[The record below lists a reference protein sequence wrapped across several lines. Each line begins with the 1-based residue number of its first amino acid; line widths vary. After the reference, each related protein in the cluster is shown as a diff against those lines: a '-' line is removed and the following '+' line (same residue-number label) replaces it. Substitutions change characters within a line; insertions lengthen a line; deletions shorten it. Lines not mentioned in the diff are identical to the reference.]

1 MKLYTEYDYD
11 INRQYNMLKF
21 IIRKHVC
28 VHVYI
33 ERESFFVEDI
43 LTLTK

>member
-28 VHVYI
+28 VRVYI

-43 LTLTK
+43 LTLKK

>member
-21 IIRKHVC
+21 IIRKHV
-28 VHVYI
+28 YI